1 MGKQKVKLDEKGIIA
16 VTEVIHAPE
25 EIRNYYYFDLCTK
38 KASAHGQ
45 KDEAPTRP
53 MTTGA
58 FAWAVKQ
65 YLPKALAYAQKHNI
79 AVPLSLQNLALSGQS
94 SR

>member
-1 MGKQKVKLDEKGIIA
+1 MGKQKVKLDENGIIA

-45 KDEAPTRP
+45 KDESPTRP

-58 FAWAVKQ
+58 FAWAVKH

-79 AVPLSLQNLALSGQS
+79 AVPAGLQSLIVPGQLT
-94 SR
+94 R